1 MTSAIPSSM
10 VDDPEAEIRDLMNR
24 VASGRD
30 RDAFESLFLYFGPRV
45 KGLMIKSGATPDLAE
60 DIAQEALI
68 TVWRKAPL
76 YSFEKGKVATW
87 VFTIARNL
95 RIDRLRRQSSRPY
108 EDVEDMDLPSQD
120 AGGEEVL
127 LGRQRDE
134 RVALALGELQPD
146 QRRVI
151 ELSFVEDMP
160 QSEIAKKL
168 NLPLGTVKSRMRL
181 AYGKLRERLE
191 DLK

>member
-1 MTSAIPSSM
+1 MPGDS
-10 VDDPEAEIRDLMNR
+10 EAEIRDLMNR
-24 VASGRD
+24 VALGRD

-76 YSFEKGKVATW
+76 YSPEKGKVATW

-95 RIDRLRRQSSRPY
+95 RIDRLRRQSSGPY
-108 EDVEDMDLPSQD
+108 EDVEDLDLPSQD
-120 AGGEEVL
+120 AGGEEAL